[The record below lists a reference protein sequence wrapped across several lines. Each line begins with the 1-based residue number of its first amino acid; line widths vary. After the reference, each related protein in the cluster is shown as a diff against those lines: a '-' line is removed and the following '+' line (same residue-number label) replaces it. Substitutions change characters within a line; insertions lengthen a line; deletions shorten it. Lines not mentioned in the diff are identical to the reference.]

1 MQRVL
6 ELAAPDAAMS
16 GNQFQ
21 GAPASVQLDASE
33 VEAML
38 EKVQSIVG
46 QLTSV
51 QMQHLMLI
59 RSSPR

>member
-21 GAPASVQLDASE
+21 GAPASVQLDVSE

-46 QLTSV
+46 QFTSV